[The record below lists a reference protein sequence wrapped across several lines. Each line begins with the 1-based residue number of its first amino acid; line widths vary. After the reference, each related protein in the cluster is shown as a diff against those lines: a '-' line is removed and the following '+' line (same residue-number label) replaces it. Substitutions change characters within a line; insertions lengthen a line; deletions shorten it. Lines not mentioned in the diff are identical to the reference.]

1 MRKIR
6 RFAGILYLENF
17 SALAWGAGLG
27 AAIGCEFL
35 PYWVILLLLPGV
47 ILLKNIPRIFF
58 IFAFL
63 LSLGSGIS
71 YFKQQTAIEE
81 IFARP
86 GWLQGEV
93 TISDH
98 RATRVEG
105 IRLRSRVRGELR
117 IANQKETLPV
127 LLTLTPELLESGVLY
142 GDRFAV
148 SGILHPPMNNGFYF
162 DGREIS
168 APVPPAYGEHYLLKL
183 EEASVSGAE
192 AGFVRKCFLLRELL
206 LKRLIA
212 GIRDPENQSMAA
224 RLFLGASDG
233 GTPEV
238 RKNFV
243 LAGIIHL
250 FAVSGMHVGVLALVF
265 RIIFGFLKFR
275 TRNILLALVVT
286 IYVMCSGLAIPALRA
301 GAMIVC
307 WCLLRAFLFYTPTW
321 NILSFSFFL
330 LCVISP
336 EAVGELGTQYSYGIT
351 AALLLGLSRFREWQK
366 MSAFQFEFMPS
377 VAKLTFRARRN
388 WLHRQRLATM
398 LMAALIAFASGTM
411 LTALNNA
418 LFLPG
423 SIFTN
428 LSTVLVTPFLF
439 GVFVFKMG
447 FGWCFER
454 IGAWLI
460 EAGFSVLK
468 MLSSISLEIFSPEF
482 SVKPENW
489 LVMLFY
495 LLFFAAIIC
504 RKRLPGMLMLCGA
517 LLIIFSVP
525 LQKQFLHDRLIAVA
539 GSSGHPPLLIYAIPA
554 QSRAIVCNLPDSAG
568 ALSAAIELQKLGC
581 GEAEL
586 FFSNGNSNASA
597 GIKAF
602 ASRINIAAIC
612 LPKGK
617 HTAFFKKNLAEIPA
631 VESLQIVNVNDSR
644 HPEVGGDMNH
654 LKWNPLPGV
663 EIKAMKMDNGWSI
676 SANFARGNL
685 LIPWSNSPLV
695 WTCVR

>member
-27 AAIGCEFL
+27 AAIGCSYL
-35 PYWVILLLLPGV
+35 PRWVIFLLVPGV
-47 ILLKNIPRIFF
+47 ILLKNIPRIYFV
-58 IFAFL
+58 FAFL
-63 LSLGSGIS
+63 LSLASGIS
-71 YFKQQTAIEE
+71 YFQRQLAREE

-86 GWLQGEV
+86 GWIQGEV
-93 TISDH
+93 TICDH

-117 IANQKETLPV
+117 VPNQKETLPV
-127 LLTLTPELLESGVLY
+127 LLTLTPELLRSGVLF

-148 SGILHPPMNNGFYF
+148 SGILQTPMNNGYYF
-162 DGREIS
+162 DGRDIS
-168 APVPPAYGEHYLLKL
+168 GTVPPAYGENYLLQL
-183 EEASVSGAE
+183 EEATALCAE
-192 AGFVRKCFLLRELL
+192 SGFVRRCFRLREIL
-206 LKRLIA
+206 LKRLIS
-212 GIRDPENQSMAA
+212 GIREPENQSMAA

-233 GTPEV
+233 GTPEI
-238 RKNFV
+238 RRNFV

-275 TRNILLALVVT
+275 IRNILLALVVT
-286 IYVMCSGLAIPALRA
+286 VYVMCSGLAIPALRA

-366 MSAFQFEFMPS
+366 MSGFQFEFMPS
-377 VAKLTFRARRN
+377 VAALTFRTRRN
-388 WLHRQRLATM
+388 WLRRQRLATL

-428 LSTVLVTPFLF
+428 LSTVLVTPFMF
-439 GVFVFKMG
+439 GIFVFKMG
-447 FGWCFER
+447 FGWCLES
-454 IGAWLI
+454 IGARLI
-460 EAGFSVLK
+460 EAGFAVLK
-468 MLSSISLEIFSPEF
+468 MLSLLSLEIFSPEF
-482 SVKPENW
+482 SVKPEIW

-517 LLIIFSVP
+517 LLIVFSVP
-525 LQKQFLHDRLIAVA
+525 LQKQFLRERLIVVA
-539 GSSGHPPLLIYAIPA
+539 GSSGHPPLLICAIPA

-568 ALSAAIELQKLGC
+568 ALSAACELQKLGC

-586 FFSNGNSNASA
+586 FFSSGNSAASA
-597 GIKAF
+597 GAKAF
-602 ASRINIAAIC
+602 ASRIKVSAIC

-617 HTAFFKKNLAEIPA
+617 HTAFFKKNLAAIPDA
-631 VESLQIVNVNDSR
+631 GSLQIVNFTDR
-644 HPEVGGDMNH
+644 RQPEISGNMENFT
-654 LKWNPLPGV
+654 WTPQPGV
-663 EIKAMKMDNGWSI
+663 TIGVMKMDDGWRIVADS
-676 SANFARGNL
+676 GEVV
-685 LIPWSNSPLV
+685 IPWSSSPLV
-695 WTCVR
+695 WSSVR